1 MGLHGFKRHARDLP
15 MCYDDESKLVL
26 TSLAEC
32 SSAEK
37 MNKEDCCFPVSISVK
52 NLSKCYQL
60 YETPRDRLKQFV
72 IPRIMRLFR
81 LQQKHYFKEFWALK
95 NISFEIKKGT
105 TVGIIG
111 HNGSGKSTL
120 LQIICGTLA
129 SSGGSVESYGR
140 IAALLE
146 LGSGFNPEF
155 TGREN
160 VYMNGAI
167 MGLSKDEIDSRFENI
182 VAFADIGDFI
192 DQPVKIYS
200 SGMFVRLAF
209 ATAVNVQPDILIV
222 DEALAVGDSHFVQ
235 KCLRKF
241 EQFQNLGITILY
253 VTHDTISINKFCHKA
268 ILLDHGEII
277 EYGNPKDIV
286 DLYNAITSEKVSAEI
301 RGEKQSFARY
311 FSDLKREGCKQRYG
325 TGNMEIEEVSILDE
339 DGIPQNIFT
348 SLDKTTIKIKAFAK
362 KDLSRLIV
370 GFSIR
375 NRIGIDI
382 YMVNTKWHG
391 TKISKIQKDQCL
403 VVDFY
408 QKMALGEGEYF
419 LNVAVSQET
428 SKGIQRLDWIA
439 DKLNFYI
446 KPMVGQVFGGPC
458 NLNSEIRIKIEK
470 EDKIR

>member
-1 MGLHGFKRHARDLP
+1 MCSNDQNKLEMLATESCISNRDIG
-15 MCYDDESKLVL
+15 SKDL
-26 TSLAEC
+26 LA
-32 SSAEK
+32 
-37 MNKEDCCFPVSISVK
+37 PVSISVN

-60 YETPRDRLKQFV
+60 YESPRDRLKQFV
-72 IPRIMRLFR
+72 IPRIRRLFR
-81 LQQKHYFKEFWALK
+81 LRSKQYFREFWALK

-129 SSGGSVESYGR
+129 SSEGTVASNGR

-167 MGLSKDEIDSRFENI
+167 MGLSRSEIDDRFDDI

-209 ATAVNVQPDILIV
+209 ATAVNVEPDILVV

-241 EQFQNLGITILY
+241 EQFQQIGITILY
-253 VTHDTISINKFCHKA
+253 VTHDIISINKFCHKA

-277 EYGNPKDIV
+277 SNGKPKDVV
-286 DLYNAITSEKVSAEI
+286 DIYNAITAEKVSAEI
-301 RGEKQSFARY
+301 KGESSAFCKTLH
-311 FSDLKREGCKQRYG
+311 DLKKKKDKQRYG
-325 TGNMEIEEVSILDE
+325 SGDMEISEVEILNSEGKAKNTFASLDE
-339 DGIPQNIFT
+339 
-348 SLDKTTIKIKAFAK
+348 TIIRIKAISIK
-362 KDLSRLIV
+362 SVENLIV

-375 NRIGIDI
+375 NRIGLDI
-382 YMVNTKWHG
+382 YMINTKWQG
-391 TKISKIQKDQCL
+391 INISIIRKDECL
-403 VVDFY
+403 IVDFK
-408 QKMALGEGEYF
+408 QKMAMGEGEYF
-419 LNVAVSQET
+419 LNIAVSQET
-428 SKGIQRLDWIA
+428 SKGIQRLDWIG
-439 DKLNFYI
+439 DKLNFFI
-446 KPMVGQVFGGPC
+446 KPQLGKIHGGPC
-458 NLNSEIRIKIEK
+458 NLNSEISYKVDKFTHIGNEK
-470 EDKIR
+470 SKNYQN